1 MLLPQSFLEGK
12 IAHDS
17 LHRPKTREIVSPE
30 PRLQRFSAFQNQWA
44 AAKLRRV
51 LDPHAV
57 LEHAALHAVLAS
69 LRDVETPIALFARHA
84 EAYSEFT
91 LIASLVP
98 WERQAAFA
106 YEILDTAFL
115 MRWNELTNGGDGPVE
130 LPPLR
135 ARYRRPGPSR
145 LETP

>member
-1 MLLPQSFLEGK
+1 MATCPTSAQRIRL
-12 IAHDS
+12 
-17 LHRPKTREIVSPE
+17 T
-30 PRLQRFSAFQNQWA
+30 RLQQLTLNTWRWA